1 MSLREGYSVGAL
13 PSCLASRS
21 SLPILEGRF
30 SRHRFGVHHLPLRQ
44 GASTLG
50 NGALGKGEKTTY
62 GRSPK
67 KPTVGFED
75 DPRYVASATY
85 RRFYFGGFEGELERG
100 QERCLPRGRSD
111 SDLFPYFCR

>member
-21 SLPILEGRF
+21 RSPILEGRF
-30 SRHRFGVHHLPLRQ
+30 SRHKFGVHHPLARQ

-50 NGALGKGEKTTY
+50 NGALGKGAKTIH

-75 DPRYVASATY
+75 DP
-85 RRFYFGGFEGELERG
+85 
-100 QERCLPRGRSD
+100 Q
-111 SDLFPYFCR
+111 

>member
-1 MSLREGYSVGAL
+1 MNLREGYSVGAI

-30 SRHRFGVHHLPLRQ
+30 SRHRFEVHHPLARQ

-50 NGALGKGEKTTY
+50 NGALGKGVKTIH

-67 KPTVGFED
+67 KPTVGRRD
-75 DPRYVASATY
+75 DPR
-85 RRFYFGGFEGELERG
+85 
-100 QERCLPRGRSD
+100 
-111 SDLFPYFCR
+111 